1 MMRESRF
8 AILLLLTGAL
18 CLGPTISS
26 PADTGK
32 ITKEA
37 RETVEAVQEYTIQ
50 QKEAFQRAAHEELT
64 AVQKQITVLQGKV
77 RGMSASARADLQ
89 ESINELEKKRDKMKE
104 QLKEMQTTT
113 DEKWHAIR
121 SSVETAIEEL
131 KDACRKAMSRVP

>member
-1 MMRESRF
+1 MMRDGRF
-8 AILLLLTGAL
+8 VVLLFLTGAL
-18 CLGPTISS
+18 CLGAAISS
-26 PADTGK
+26 QADTGK

-64 AVQKQITVLQGKV
+64 VVQKQITVLQGKV
-77 RGMSASARADLQ
+77 RDMSASARADLQ

-113 DEKWHAIR
+113 DEKWHVIR
-121 SSVETAIEEL
+121 SSVETTIEEL

>member
-1 MMRESRF
+1 MMRESRL
-8 AILLLLTGAL
+8 AILLLLTGVL

-32 ITKEA
+32 ITEEA
-37 RETVEAVQEYTIQ
+37 RETVEAVKEYTIQ
-50 QKEAFQRAAHEELT
+50 QKEAFQRATHEELT
-64 AVQKQITVLQGKV
+64 AVQKQITVLQDKV
-77 RGMSASARADLQ
+77 RDMSASARADLQ

-113 DEKWHAIR
+113 DEKWYAIR

>member
-1 MMRESRF
+1 M
-8 AILLLLTGAL
+8 
-18 CLGPTISS
+18 
-26 PADTGK
+26 
-32 ITKEA
+32 
-37 RETVEAVQEYTIQ
+37 QEYTIQ
-50 QKEAFQRAAHEELT
+50 QKEAFQRAAHEELI

-77 RGMSASARADLQ
+77 RDMSASARVDLQ

-131 KDACRKAMSRVP
+131 KDACRKVMSRVP